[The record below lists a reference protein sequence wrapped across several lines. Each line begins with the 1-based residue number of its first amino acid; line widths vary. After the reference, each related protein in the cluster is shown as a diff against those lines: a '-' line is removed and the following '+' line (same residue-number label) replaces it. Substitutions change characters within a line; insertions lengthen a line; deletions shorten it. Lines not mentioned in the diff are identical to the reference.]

1 MLLLSQKRYH
11 SESYCVKNDL
21 LCIVIQA
28 ILNRYNASNSV
39 ESCGLF
45 NTSYSWEYK
54 IIIDY
59 KLFITIWGS
68 HLNFSFSVQYEHD
81 QVSRIMV

>member
-1 MLLLSQKRYH
+1 MLLLSQKRYR

-45 NTSYSWEYK
+45 NTSYS
-54 IIIDY
+54 
-59 KLFITIWGS
+59 
-68 HLNFSFSVQYEHD
+68 
-81 QVSRIMV
+81 

>member
-11 SESYCVKNDL
+11 SESYCVKIDL

-39 ESCGLF
+39 VLCVIQYILF
-45 NTSYSWEYK
+45 M
-54 IIIDY
+54 
-59 KLFITIWGS
+59 
-68 HLNFSFSVQYEHD
+68 
-81 QVSRIMV
+81 RI